1 VQHGPGALG
10 RAHLQSGGDPLD
22 GQGRLFPEARSDGQ
36 LARAILQP
44 TGQAGFRPTHA
55 RHFLRDDAPRSV
67 KYKRGARK
75 ANSYHLM
82 DKSLQTE
89 PGTPDY
95 KLFSVGVVVRLVD
108 GVEDLAA
115 NGSESPNAPE
125 PEAQITI
132 WAAVQVAKRPENK
145 GKLIVTV
152 ACSTGERYLSTPLA
166 AEARAQVG
174 G

>member
-1 VQHGPGALG
+1 MVKPTFENERLGEKWQGPYIKPGTKL
-10 RAHLQSGGDPLD
+10 
-22 GQGRLFPEARSDGQ
+22 E
-36 LARAILQP
+36 
-44 TGQAGFRPTHA
+44 
-55 RHFLRDDAPRSV
+55 DAWGNKIRYELV
-67 KYKRGARK
+67 
-75 ANSYHLM
+75 